1 MKSLKDQL
9 KPIKAQARPAR
20 ALPVAVAANPEP
32 EPDFPALMRHVIPL
46 KPDGRVQHPL
56 PHPKPRPLR
65 QPKPSQGENEHNSL
79 FAQMLGWF
87 EPAELEHQ
95 HRRPGMPNGTLRK
108 LRGGHWPVCAE
119 LDLHGL
125 DRFEAHERLALFL
138 HHARQLGQCVRI
150 IHGKGLSSRGE
161 PVLPKMVRAWLS
173 HHPDVLAFC
182 ETASHQGGSGAVL
195 ALLKRPS

>member
-1 MKSLKDQL
+1 M
-9 KPIKAQARPAR
+9 
-20 ALPVAVAANPEP
+20 VVAANPEP
-32 EPDFPALMRHVIPL
+32 EPDFSSLMRNVQPL

-56 PHPKPRPLR
+56 PRPKPRPLR
-65 QPKPSQGENEHNSL
+65 QPHSKQAASTPDGL

-87 EPAELEHQ
+87 EPADIAQQ
-95 HRRPGMPNGTLRK
+95 HRRPGMPSGTLRK
-108 LRGGHWPVCAE
+108 LRSGHWPVCAE

-138 HHARQLGQCVRI
+138 HRARQVGQCVRI

-195 ALLKRPS
+195 VLLKRPS